1 MSAAEKMSRRDEM
14 ETLLPF
20 YLNGSLEGAE
30 LEAVEEWLASDPA
43 AMAALGEAEAEF
55 SGTAAANEA
64 IRPPADALSRFARAL
79 DAEAGPVRPP
89 AGQSWLASIFGR
101 VTAMPAGVAWA
112 AAAALLALVVV
123 QSFEQPGG
131 KGNDFEIASAEDDL
145 AKLPFA
151 LVKFKADARMSDIA
165 AFLGQNG
172 LKIASGP
179 TADGVFHLTIPAS
192 NAADYDKLV
201 GLIAAQPFAEAVM
214 QGRKPVDGG

>member
-30 LEAVEEWLASDPA
+30 LEAVEEWLATDPA
-43 AMAALGEAEAEF
+43 ALSALGEAEAEF
-55 SGTAAANEA
+55 SGTAAANEV
-64 IRPPADALSRFARAL
+64 IRPPADALSRFAKAL
-79 DAEAGPVRPP
+79 DAQAGPARVP
-89 AGQSWLASIFGR
+89 AGQSWLAKVFGQ
-101 VTAMPAGVAWA
+101 VAAMPAGVAWA
-112 AAAALLALVVV
+112 AAAALLALVLV

-131 KGNDFEIASAEDDL
+131 KGNDFEVAGAQDDL

-151 LVKFKADARMSDIA
+151 LVKFKPDAKMADIA

-172 LKIASGP
+172 LKIAGGP
-179 TADGVFHLTIPAS
+179 TADGVFHLTIPA
-192 NAADYDKLV
+192 NTAADYDKLV
-201 GLIAAQPFAEAVM
+201 GLIAAQPFADAVV